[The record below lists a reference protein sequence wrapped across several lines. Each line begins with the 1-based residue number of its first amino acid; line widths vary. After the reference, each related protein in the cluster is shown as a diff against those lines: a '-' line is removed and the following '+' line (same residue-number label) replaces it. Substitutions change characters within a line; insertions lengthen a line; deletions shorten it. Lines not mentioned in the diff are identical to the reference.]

1 MQMRGMWA
9 TGLLAVVIG
18 MGSVVLW
25 QRSPA
30 DAATAQMEIHDA
42 QGWGFLG
49 RGKAASGSGATAAAQ
64 GRTPDQVRTRLFKEG
79 SLAGTE
85 PAGHWCVSKQ
95 KLKPCPALRSRFE
108 YYVLGLGE
116 VTLEEIRGLI
126 QDDAQRANGQ
136 ALATQITSLWDK
148 YWQIRTYSW
157 RQKFVQADRRTWAP
171 VFEEQRS
178 VRRQILGQPW
188 AEAFFQDDERHFQ
201 EYYAQVESGL
211 PPPPDPAEPVPRLS
225 PGKDPAAVRAERV
238 ARYGEAAADRLD
250 KADAEWADWERRL
263 NAAKAEWERL
273 QESVNLSDLQRKAE
287 MSAYLKSNFPSD
299 EQLRVQALLHL

>member
-1 MQMRGMWA
+1 MQVRGMWA

-30 DAATAQMEIHDA
+30 DAASAQMGSHDA

-49 RGKAASGSGATAAAQ
+49 RGKAAPSGPAAAAQ
-64 GRTPDQVRTRLFKEG
+64 VRTPDQVRTRLFREG

-85 PAGHWCVSKQ
+85 PTGHWCVNEQ
-95 KLKPCPALRSRFE
+95 KLKPCLALRSRFE

-126 QDDAQRANGQ
+126 HDEAQRANGQ

-157 RQKFVQADRRTWAP
+157 RQKFVQADRSTWAP

-188 AEAFFQDDERHFQ
+188 AEAFFKDDERHFQ
-201 EYYAQVESGL
+201 EYYAQLESGL
-211 PPPPDPAEPVPRLS
+211 PPPIDPAEPVPRLP

-263 NAAKAEWERL
+263 NAAKVEWERL
-273 QESVNLSDLQRKAE
+273 QKSANLSDLQRKAE